1 MTDTTTAVAGLSLA
15 EKAALTTGSGW
26 WHTAALPEAGVPA
39 VRMSDGPHGLRLQ
52 TEEESDHLGM
62 NESAP
67 ATCFPP
73 AVTLASSWDTEL
85 AGRVGRALARES
97 QAHGVHVLLGPGV
110 NIKRSP
116 LCGRNFEYFSEDP
129 LLSGV
134 LGAAW
139 VNGLQAEGVG
149 ASLKHFAVN
158 NQETDRMTVSA
169 DVDARPLREIYLAPF
184 RRVVT
189 EANPWTVMCSYNRIN
204 GVHASQNRWLLTDVL
219 RGEWGYDGLVVS
231 DWGAVVDRVRALA
244 AGLDLEMPASGRVG
258 PAGVTAAVEAGE
270 LDERLLDA
278 SAARVVELA
287 RKAAAGHRPGSGFDP
302 AEHHELA
309 REVATRGAV
318 LLKNEGGL
326 LPLDPSAAQ
335 RIAVIGEFARTPRY
349 QGAGSSR
356 VTPTRLD
363 DALTAVVAAAP
374 AATVSF
380 APGFPVDDPHAD
392 ADVLNEEAVRAAADA
407 DVAVLFLG
415 LPPGFESEGFDRD
428 HLELPEEQLRLLA
441 AVTEANPRT
450 VVVLA
455 NGGVVRLSGWI
466 ERVPAVLE
474 GWLAGQ
480 AGGSATAD
488 LLFGAANPSGRLA
501 ETIPLRLSDTPA
513 HLDWPGEN
521 GHARYGEGLFVGYR
535 HYDAR
540 ELGVSFPFGHGLSYT
555 DFGYADLRT
564 ASGDTGLDVTVTVT
578 NTGHRAGREVVQV
591 YVGAPGSR
599 VRRPARELK
608 GFTVVHL
615 EPGETRDVTVHI
627 PRADLAHFDTAAE
640 AWTVEGLD
648 YRVDVGA
655 SSRDLRLSGTVAV
668 SGDRSTRTPDAD
680 SSVAVW
686 LAHPVGGPALGALL
700 DKARALLG
708 ENYPEEGSSRHRSV
722 SGMRLSQLARIPFVP
737 FTPDDV
743 DRLVAFVRPGNT
755 EATTS
760 S

>member
-1 MTDTTTAVAGLSLA
+1 MTDSMTTVAGLSLG
-15 EKAALTTGSGW
+15 EKAALTTGRGW
-26 WHTAALPEAGVPA
+26 WHTAALPEVGIPA
-39 VRMSDGPHGLRLQ
+39 VRMADGPHGLRLQ
-52 TEEESDHLGM
+52 TEEEADHLGI
-62 NESAP
+62 NESAA

-73 AVTLASSWDTEL
+73 AVTLASTWDTEL
-85 AGRVGRALARES
+85 AGRVGRALAHES
-97 QAHGVHVLLGPGV
+97 HAHGVDVLLGPGV

-149 ASLKHFAVN
+149 ASLKHFAAN

-169 DVDARPLREIYLAPF
+169 DVDARTLREIYLAPF

-189 EANPWTVMCSYNRIN
+189 EAGPWTVMCSYNRVN

-231 DWGAVVDRVRALA
+231 DWGAVVDRARALA
-244 AGLDLEMPASGRVG
+244 AGLDLEMPTSGAAG
-258 PAGVTAAVEAGE
+258 PTHVRTAIETGE
-270 LDERLLDA
+270 LDERLLDT
-278 SAARVVELA
+278 SAARVAELA
-287 RKAAAGHRPGSGFDP
+287 RKAAAQRRPDAAFDP
-302 AEHHELA
+302 SEHHELA
-309 REVATRGAV
+309 REVAVRGAV
-318 LLKNEGGL
+318 LLKNEGRL

-349 QGAGSSR
+349 QGAGSSK

-363 DALTAVVAAAP
+363 DALTAITAAAP
-374 AATVSF
+374 AATVTF
-380 APGFPVDDPHAD
+380 APGFPVDDPQANAD
-392 ADVLNEEAVRAAADA
+392 GLRAEAVQAGADA

-415 LPPGFESEGFDRD
+415 LPASFESEGFDRE

-441 AVTEANPRT
+441 EVAAANPRT

-455 NGGVVRLSGWI
+455 NGGVVRLSGWMG
-466 ERVPAVLE
+466 RVPAVLE

-501 ETIPLRLSDTPA
+501 ETIPLRLADTPA

-521 GHARYGEGLFVGYR
+521 GHAAYGEGLFVGYR
-535 HYDAR
+535 YYDTR
-540 ELGVSFPFGHGLSYT
+540 GIEVSFPFGHGLSYT
-555 DFGYADLRT
+555 DFGYTNLRT
-564 ASGDTGLDVTVTVT
+564 AAGDDGLDVTVAVT
-578 NTGHRAGREVVQV
+578 NTGRRTGREVVQV

-608 GFTVVHL
+608 GFTITDL
-615 EPGETRDVTVHI
+615 EPGETRDVTVRI
-627 PRADLAHFDTAAE
+627 PRTDLAYFDTAAG
-640 AWTVEGLD
+640 AWAVEGLD

-655 SSRDLRLSGTVAV
+655 SSRDLRLSGAATVPGDQAV
-668 SGDRSTRTPDAD
+668 PTPDAD
-680 SSVAVW
+680 SSLAVW
-686 LAHPVGGPALGALL
+686 LAHPVGGPALDGLL
-700 DKARALLG
+700 DKVRAALG
-708 ENYPEEGSSRHRSV
+708 ENYPGEGSSRYRSV
-722 SGMRLSQLARIPFVP
+722 LGMRLSQIARLPAVP
-737 FTPDDV
+737 LNQDDL
-743 DRLVAFVRPGNT
+743 DRLIALVRAGG
-755 EATTS
+755 
-760 S
+760 